1 MIAFIKY
8 WHVVFQ
14 HSHSHTILHS
24 HQQCR
29 RVIIAVHPHQQ
40 LVLSLFKNFSHS
52 YRCGVVS
59 YDGSK
64 LHFSIDVEHLLSA
77 YLLSLHLLWWSVH
90 SDILPILKI
99 RYLFFYIWLGEIFC
113 VYYRSKCKYFFLLCG
128 LSFHRD
134 FYKQKILISD
144 EIWFMKFFLL
154 LIHILGAGGKGDDRG
169 WDGWM
174 ASLTR
179 WTWVWV
185 NSRSWWWTGR
195 PGVLRFMGSQRVGH
209 DWATELNWYCWYHI
223 LELFAW
229 PKVMKMFSY
238 FPL

>member
-8 WHVVFQ
+8 WHIVFW

-29 RVIIAVHPHQQ
+29 RVIIALHPHQQ
-40 LVLSLFKNFSHS
+40 LALSLLKNFSHS

-99 RYLFFYIWLGEIFC
+99 RCLFFCSWLGEFFFFLYIIDL
-113 VYYRSKCKYFFLLCG
+113 KCKYFFLLCG

-134 FYKQKILISD
+134 FYKQKILIFY

-154 LIHILGAGGKGDDRG
+154 LIYILLISYIRTFCLTQGHEDVFLFSP
-169 WDGWM
+169 M
-174 ASLTR
+174 SL
-179 WTWVWV
+179 
-185 NSRSWWWTGR
+185 
-195 PGVLRFMGSQRVGH
+195 
-209 DWATELNWYCWYHI
+209 
-223 LELFAW
+223 
-229 PKVMKMFSY
+229 
-238 FPL
+238 